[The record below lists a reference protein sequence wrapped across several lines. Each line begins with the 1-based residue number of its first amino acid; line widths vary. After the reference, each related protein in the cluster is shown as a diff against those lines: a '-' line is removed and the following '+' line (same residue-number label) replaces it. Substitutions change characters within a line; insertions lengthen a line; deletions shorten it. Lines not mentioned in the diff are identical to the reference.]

1 MSNHSSS
8 IPELSDN
15 GIRYYQTYNESL
27 SLWPVRWDHS
37 IYLLVLVKH
46 M

>member
-27 SLWPVRWDHS
+27 SLYRSVVNHF